1 MAITKASDKAAL
13 PQLATEL
20 DASQAASWRKDATIL
35 AGRTASSK
43 QIDQLA
49 AVLAESPHL
58 QRLAVLF
65 ADDVPAL
72 MAGNLDRVLKE
83 SKDEWQTAYQANPH
97 DLQLMAD
104 IRKFR
109 NRAHLAIALSEL
121 LALMDV
127 QQSWALLTQIA
138 EIAVQGVVS
147 SLLKGQAVEEC
158 GWVIIGLGKLVQAS

>member
-1 MAITKASDKAAL
+1 MGNTKAADKAAL
-13 PQLATEL
+13 PQLAAEL
-20 DASQAASWRKDATIL
+20 DAKQAAGWREDATLL
-35 AGRTASSK
+35 AGRTASAE

-58 QRLAVLF
+58 QRLAGLF
-65 ADDVPAL
+65 ADDVPVL
-72 MAGNLDRVLKE
+72 MAGKWEQVLKE
-83 SKDEWQTAYQANPH
+83 SKKEWQAANQANPH

-127 QQSWALLTQIA
+127 QQSWACLLYTSDA
-138 EIAVQGVVS
+138 ADE
-147 SLLKGQAVEEC
+147 
-158 GWVIIGLGKLVQAS
+158 